1 MSNAPTPLSSAIS
14 QALKDSKR
22 REHLEYGHIVEL
34 SQRALDANEQIIHF
48 LADQEQI
55 DDERAYVAVQLLR
68 ASFDHARALLF
79 LLKSNPQDMG
89 ASCMALH
96 RAQIESFLRAVFFGF
111 ICSQEQIDDFLEN
124 DEGPREKTA
133 NDKWKKIGV
142 GDLAAMVQPI
152 INELSEEDMEGEQSE
167 KIARMVKNA
176 WDPLCGFV
184 HGGKAIR
191 AFYRDAHGR
200 IGCDLAPGV
209 LFQTVGNCFA
219 ITNFG
224 FLLVLARIYD
234 LPGIVSNSPLSNAMH
249 AFVDLHHAYSE
260 FAA

>member
-1 MSNAPTPLSSAIS
+1 MSNALTALSSAIS
-14 QALKDSKR
+14 QAIEESKR
-22 REHLEYGHIVEL
+22 RERLEYGHIVEL
-34 SQRALDANEQIIHF
+34 SQRALDANEQIIDF
-48 LADQEQI
+48 LADQKPI

-96 RAQIESFLRAVFFGF
+96 RAQVESFLRAVFFGF
-111 ICSQEQIDDFLEN
+111 ICSQAQIDDFLEN
-124 DEGPREKTA
+124 DEGPRERTA
-133 NDKWKKIGV
+133 NDKWRKIGV
-142 GDLAAMVQPI
+142 GELAAIVQPI
-152 INELSEEDMEGEQSE
+152 INRLSDEDLEIEQSE
-167 KIARMVKNA
+167 KIAQMVRNA

-200 IGCDLAPGV
+200 IGCDLSPGV
-209 LFQTVGNCFA
+209 LIQTVGNCYA

-234 LPGIVSNSPLSNAMH
+234 LPGIASNSPLSNAMH
-249 AFVDLHHAYSE
+249 AFVELHHTYSE
-260 FAA
+260 LAA